1 MSHTRA
7 LPARLLISGIANF
20 ARFLFSFL
28 FIIAQVRADIVS
40 SMGLGEWLRIAI
52 YIGMNRL
59 HLFIEIIG
67 LQFVE
72 GSVNI

>member
-52 YIGMNRL
+52 YIGMNS